1 MTDSAYHAKLW
12 LLRLSDLSKKV
23 EAERR
28 TLEMLEA
35 KLYRGVSSYD
45 GIHYRIDP
53 TQAQANHEENLL
65 SFSFQLQ
72 RVEKAQN
79 KYLHELEITQNVME
93 ELPDMLAALLTDRYI
108 NGIKWQKLLDVY
120 HYEKTQL
127 FEYNQ
132 KALEQLAEVL
142 KQRNIHIVTEELVT
156 A

>member
-1 MTDSAYHAKLW
+1 MTDSAYHAKNW

-35 KLYRGVSSYD
+35 KLYKGVSSYD
-45 GIHYRIDP
+45 CIHYRIDP
-53 TQAQANHEENLL
+53 SQAQANHEDNLL

-72 RVEKAQN
+72 RVEQTQN

-127 FEYNQ
+127 FEYNA
-132 KALEQLAEVL
+132 KALELLAKVL
-142 KQRNIHIVTEELVT
+142 EEKEIIIDSRILAT

>member
-1 MTDSAYHAKLW
+1 MTDSAYHAKNW

-35 KLYRGVSSYD
+35 KLYKGVSSYD
-45 GIHYRIDP
+45 CIHYRIDP
-53 TQAQANHEENLL
+53 SQAQANHEDNLL

-72 RVEKAQN
+72 RVEQAQN

-127 FEYNQ
+127 FEYNA
-132 KALEQLAEVL
+132 KALELLAKVL
-142 KQRNIHIVTEELVT
+142 EEKEITIDSRILAT

>member
-1 MTDSAYHAKLW
+1 MTDSAYHAKNW

-35 KLYRGVSSYD
+35 KLYKGASSYD
-45 GIHYRIDP
+45 CIHYRIDP
-53 TQAQANHEENLL
+53 SQAQANHEDNLL

-72 RVEKAQN
+72 RVEQAQN

-127 FEYNQ
+127 FEYNA
-132 KALEQLAEVL
+132 KALELLAKVL
-142 KQRNIHIVTEELVT
+142 EEKEITIDSRILAT